1 MPFDSGRGSL
11 RESYRSAVLNP
22 MNTDAKLEGSIAQS
36 PYAARSAQMFPHLTP
51 VQIARLSAHGR
62 KSAIQKGEVLAEPGD
77 RLPMYVVLSGS
88 IEVVQPTLDGE
99 TLIVVHTAGSF
110 SGDVGTLRG
119 ISAVVRMRVREGGE
133 VLSIDEAH
141 LRTIFQAD
149 AELSELFMRAFIL
162 RRAALISTQSSDVV
176 LLGSTHS
183 AGTLRLQQFLTRNT
197 YPFVNLDV
205 DSDPSVGELLERFH
219 VKVEDFPVLL
229 CRGSLVLRNPS
240 NEEVAACL
248 GMNQQI
254 DDDRIRDVIV
264 VGAGPSGLAAAVY
277 AASEG
282 LDVLVLETGTPGGQA
297 GSSSKIENYL
307 GFPTGISGLAL
318 AARARVQAQKF
329 GAEIRTAY
337 SALKLN
343 CDQRPYAIELCHGSA
358 VRARTIVIATG
369 AEYRQLAIENASR
382 FLGTGIYYAATA
394 TEVRRCETK
403 EVIVVGGGN
412 SAGQA
417 AVYLAGKCRHV
428 HLLVRSNG
436 LANTMS
442 RYLIR
447 RIDETSNITL
457 HTNTEIA
464 SLEGDEQL
472 ERVVWKTE
480 PGHVQSTHAIGHVFL
495 MTGAVPS
502 TRWLK
507 GCIALNDK
515 GFVRTG
521 TDLTPAD
528 MPAANG
534 SAARPTQSFETNWP
548 GIFAVGDV
556 RCGSVKRVAA
566 AVGEGSA
573 CVQQVH
579 QALHG

>member
-1 MPFDSGRGSL
+1 MT
-11 RESYRSAVLNP
+11 
-22 MNTDAKLEGSIAQS
+22 TDAGDVGIADG
-36 PYAARSAQMFPHLTP
+36 PAFIGRKAQMFPQLSSA
-51 VQIARLSAHGR
+51 QIARLGAHGSR
-62 KSAIQKGEVLAEPGD
+62 RHMSKGELLAEPGD
-77 RLPMYVVLSGS
+77 RNRPMLVVLSGS
-88 IEVVQPTLDGE
+88 IEVVQPGMSGE
-99 TLIVVHTAGSF
+99 VLVVVHTAGSF
-110 SGDVGTLRG
+110 TGEMSTLQG
-119 ISAVVRMRVREGGE
+119 IGSLVRSRVREEGE
-133 VLSIDEAH
+133 ILVITEDR
-141 LRTIFQAD
+141 LRTIIRTD

-162 RRAALISTQSSDVV
+162 RRVGLIASHAGDVI
-176 LLGSTHS
+176 LLGSSHS
-183 AGTLRLQQFLTRNT
+183 AGTLRLQQFLTRNSF
-197 YPFVNLDV
+197 PFVNLDV
-205 DSDPSVGELLERFH
+205 NTDPTVQTLLERFH
-219 VKVEDFPVLL
+219 VKADDVPVVL
-229 CRGSLVLRNPS
+229 CRGEVVLKNPS

-254 DDDRIRDVIV
+254 DDDRLRDVIV
-264 VGAGPSGLAAAVY
+264 VGAGPAGLAAAVY

-337 SALKLN
+337 SALKLQ
-343 CDQRPYAIELCHGSA
+343 CDQRPYVVELGLGTTVRGRAI
-358 VRARTIVIATG
+358 IIATG
-369 AEYRQLAIENASR
+369 AEYRRLAIENASR
-382 FLGTGIYYAATA
+382 FVGMGIYYAATA
-394 TEVRRCETK
+394 TEARRCEMQ

-417 AVYLAGKCRHV
+417 AVYLASRCRQV
-428 HLLVRSNG
+428 QLLVRSKG
-436 LANTMS
+436 LADSMS
-442 RYLIR
+442 DYLIR
-447 RIDETSNITL
+447 RIVETPNITL
-457 HTNTEIA
+457 RSRTEIT
-464 SLEGDEQL
+464 SLEGAEQL
-472 ERVVWKTE
+472 ERVVWKTGPDGVPE
-480 PGHVQSTHAIGHVFL
+480 THAIGHVFL

-502 TRWLK
+502 THWLK

-521 TDLTPAD
+521 SDLTAAD
-528 MPAANG
+528 LPPVHG
-534 SAARPTQSFETNWP
+534 FAARPPQSFETNWP

-579 QALHG
+579 QALR

>member
-1 MPFDSGRGSL
+1 MTEVSGYGIADGPAFRG
-11 RESYRSAVLNP
+11 R
-22 MNTDAKLEGSIAQS
+22 K
-36 PYAARSAQMFPHLTP
+36 AQMFPQLTAA
-51 VQIARLSAHGR
+51 QIARLEAHGTHR
-62 KSAIQKGEVLAEPGD
+62 RMSAGEILAEPGD
-77 RLPMYVVLSGS
+77 RNIPMLVVLSGS
-88 IEVVQPTLDGE
+88 IEVVQPGMDGE
-99 TLIVVHTAGSF
+99 VLVVVHTAGSF
-110 SGDVGTLRG
+110 TGEMSTLQG
-119 ISAVVRMRVREGGE
+119 IGSLARSRVRDAGE
-133 VLSIDEAH
+133 VLVITEER
-141 LRTIFQAD
+141 LRAIIQTD
-149 AELSELFMRAFIL
+149 AELSELFVRAYIL
-162 RRAALISTQSSDVV
+162 RRVGLIASQSGDVI
-176 LLGSTHS
+176 LLGSSHS
-183 AGTLRLQQFLTRNT
+183 AGTLRLQQFLTRNSF
-197 YPFVNLDV
+197 PFVNLDV
-205 DSDPSVGELLERFH
+205 NTDQGVQALLERFH
-219 VKVEDFPVLL
+219 VSAEDVPVVL
-229 CRGSLVLRNPS
+229 CRGEVVLKNPS

-254 DDDRIRDVIV
+254 DDDRVRDLIV

-337 SALKLN
+337 SALRLS
-343 CDQRPYAIELCHGSA
+343 CDQRPYGVELGLGA
-358 VRARTIVIATG
+358 VVRARAIIIATG
-369 AEYRQLAIENASR
+369 AEYRQLALENASR

-394 TEVRRCETK
+394 TEARRCEMK

-417 AVYLAGKCRHV
+417 AVYLAGKCRHI
-428 HLLVRSNG
+428 HLLVRSKG
-436 LANTMS
+436 LADTMS

-447 RIDETSNITL
+447 RITETANITL
-457 HTNTEIA
+457 RANTEIA
-464 SLEGDEQL
+464 SLEGDLQL
-472 ERVVWKTE
+472 ERVIWKTAPDNLLE
-480 PGHVQSTHAIGHVFL
+480 TLAIGHVFL
-495 MTGAVPS
+495 MTGAVPA
-502 TRWLK
+502 TRWLQ

-521 TDLTPAD
+521 SDLTAAD
-528 MPAANG
+528 LPPVNGPAAWL
-534 SAARPTQSFETNWP
+534 PQSFETNRP

-579 QALHG
+579 QALQH

>member
-1 MPFDSGRGSL
+1 MTA
-11 RESYRSAVLNP
+11 ELN
-22 MNTDAKLEGSIAQS
+22 DESIANK
-36 PYAARSAQMFPHLTP
+36 PAFIGRKAQMFPQLTP
-51 VQIARLSAHGR
+51 AQIGRLEALGTHSRLS
-62 KSAIQKGEVLAEPGD
+62 KGEILAEPGD
-77 RLPMYVVLSGS
+77 RHRPMLVVLSGS
-88 IEVVQPTLDGE
+88 IEVVQTGINGE
-99 TLIVVHTAGSF
+99 VLVVVHSAGSF
-110 SGDVGTLRG
+110 TGEMSTLQG
-119 ISAVVRMRVREGGE
+119 IGSLVRARVREAGE
-133 VLSIDEAH
+133 VLVITEDR
-141 LRTIFQAD
+141 LRTVIQTD

-162 RRAALISTQSSDVV
+162 RRVGLIASQAGDVI
-176 LLGSTHS
+176 LLGSSYS
-183 AGTLRLQQFLTRNT
+183 AGTLRLQQFLTRNSFP
-197 YPFVNLDV
+197 YVNLDV
-205 DSDPSVGELLERFH
+205 NTDPAVQTLLERFH
-219 VKVEDFPVLL
+219 IKADDVPVVL
-229 CRGSLVLRNPS
+229 CRGEVVLKNPS

-254 DDDRIRDVIV
+254 DDDRIRDLIV
-264 VGAGPSGLAAAVY
+264 VGAGPAGLAAAVY

-343 CDQRPYAIELCHGSA
+343 CNQRPYAVELCHGNAVSA
-358 VRARTIVIATG
+358 RSIIIATG
-369 AEYRQLAIENASR
+369 AEYRQLALEHASR
-382 FLGTGIYYAATA
+382 FLGTGLYYAATA
-394 TEVRRCETK
+394 TEVRRCEMK

-428 HLLVRSNG
+428 HLLVRSKG
-436 LANTMS
+436 LADTMS

-457 HTNTEIA
+457 HTNTEIT

-472 ERVVWKTE
+472 ERVVWKTA
-480 PGHVQSTHAIGHVFL
+480 PGNVLETHAIGHVFL

-502 TRWLK
+502 TYWLK

-521 TDLTPAD
+521 LDLTAAD
-528 MPAANG
+528 FPAANG
-534 SAARPTQSFETNWP
+534 TAARPLQSFETNWP

-579 QALHG
+579 QALHD

>member
-1 MPFDSGRGSL
+1 
-11 RESYRSAVLNP
+11 
-22 MNTDAKLEGSIAQS
+22 
-36 PYAARSAQMFPHLTP
+36 
-51 VQIARLSAHGR
+51 
-62 KSAIQKGEVLAEPGD
+62 
-77 RLPMYVVLSGS
+77 
-88 IEVVQPTLDGE
+88 
-99 TLIVVHTAGSF
+99 
-110 SGDVGTLRG
+110 
-119 ISAVVRMRVREGGE
+119 
-133 VLSIDEAH
+133 
-141 LRTIFQAD
+141 
-149 AELSELFMRAFIL
+149 
-162 RRAALISTQSSDVV
+162 
-176 LLGSTHS
+176 
-183 AGTLRLQQFLTRNT
+183 LQQFLTRNSFP
-197 YPFVNLDV
+197 YVNLDV
-205 DSDPSVGELLERFH
+205 NTDPAVQTLLERFH
-219 VKVEDFPVLL
+219 IKADDVPVVL
-229 CRGSLVLRNPS
+229 CRGEVVLKNPS

-254 DDDRIRDVIV
+254 DDVRIRDLIV

-277 AASEG
+277 GASEG

-343 CDQRPYAIELCHGSA
+343 CDQRPYAVDLCHGNA
-358 VRARTIVIATG
+358 VRARAIIIATG
-369 AEYRQLAIENASR
+369 AEYRQLAVENASR

-394 TEVRRCETK
+394 TEVRRCEMK

-417 AVYLAGKCRHV
+417 AVYLAGKCRLV
-428 HLLVRSNG
+428 HLLVRSAG
-436 LANTMS
+436 LAESMS

-447 RIDETSNITL
+447 RIDEAPNITL

-464 SLEGDEQL
+464 ALEGDEQL
-472 ERVVWKTE
+472 ERVIWKTA
-480 PGHVQSTHAIGHVFL
+480 PGPVLETHAIGHVFL

-502 TRWLK
+502 TRWLT

-521 TDLTPAD
+521 IDLNAAD
-528 MPAANG
+528 LPAAPG
-534 SAARPTQSFETNWP
+534 AGVRPPQSFETNWP

-579 QALHG
+579 QALRD

>member
-1 MPFDSGRGSL
+1 MTEVSGHGIADGPAFRG
-11 RESYRSAVLNP
+11 R
-22 MNTDAKLEGSIAQS
+22 K
-36 PYAARSAQMFPHLTP
+36 AQMFPQLTAA
-51 VQIARLSAHGR
+51 QIARLEAHGTHR
-62 KSAIQKGEVLAEPGD
+62 RMSAGEILAEPGD
-77 RLPMYVVLSGS
+77 RNIPMLVVLSGS
-88 IEVVQPTLDGE
+88 IEVVQPGMDGE
-99 TLIVVHTAGSF
+99 VLVVVHTAGSF
-110 SGDVGTLRG
+110 SGEMSTLQG
-119 ISAVVRMRVREGGE
+119 IGSLARSRVREAGE
-133 VLSIDEAH
+133 VLVITEER
-141 LRTIFQAD
+141 LRAIIQTD
-149 AELSELFMRAFIL
+149 AELSELFVRAYIL
-162 RRAALISTQSSDVV
+162 RRVGLIASQSGDVI

-183 AGTLRLQQFLTRNT
+183 AGTLRLQQFLTRNSF
-197 YPFVNLDV
+197 PFVNLDV
-205 DSDPSVGELLERFH
+205 NTDQGVQALLERFH
-219 VKVEDFPVLL
+219 VSAEDVPVVL
-229 CRGSLVLRNPS
+229 CRGEVVLKNPS

-254 DDDRIRDVIV
+254 DDDRVRDLIV

-337 SALKLN
+337 SALRLS
-343 CDQRPYAIELCHGSA
+343 CDQRPYGVELGLGA
-358 VRARTIVIATG
+358 VVRARAIIIATG
-369 AEYRQLAIENASR
+369 AEYRQLALENASR
-382 FLGTGIYYAATA
+382 FFGTGIYYAATA
-394 TEVRRCETK
+394 TEARRCEMK

-417 AVYLAGKCRHV
+417 AVYLAGKCRHI
-428 HLLVRSNG
+428 HLLVRSKG
-436 LANTMS
+436 LADTMS

-447 RIDETSNITL
+447 RIAETSNITL
-457 HTNTEIA
+457 RANTEIA
-464 SLEGDEQL
+464 SLEGDLQL
-472 ERVVWKTE
+472 ERVIWKTA
-480 PGHVQSTHAIGHVFL
+480 PGNLPETHAIGHLFL
-495 MTGAVPS
+495 MTGAVPA
-502 TRWLK
+502 TRWLQ

-521 TDLTPAD
+521 SDLTVAD
-528 MPAANG
+528 LPPVNGPAAWL
-534 SAARPTQSFETNWP
+534 PQSFETNRP

-579 QALHG
+579 QALQH

>member
-1 MPFDSGRGSL
+1 
-11 RESYRSAVLNP
+11 
-22 MNTDAKLEGSIAQS
+22 MNTEVKLEGIFAQS
-36 PYAARSAQMFPHLTP
+36 PYAGRSAQMFPHLTP

-62 KSAIQKGEVLAEPGD
+62 KSAIQKGQVLAEPGD

-88 IEVVQPTLDGE
+88 IEIVQPTLTGE

-119 ISAVVRMRVREGGE
+119 SSAVVGMRVRESGE
-133 VLSIDEAH
+133 VLSIDEVH
-141 LRTIFQAD
+141 LRTIFQTD
-149 AELSELFMRAFIL
+149 TELSELFMRAFIL
-162 RRAALISTQSSDVV
+162 RRVALISTQSSDVV
-176 LLGSTHS
+176 LLGSTRS

-205 DSDPSVGELLERFH
+205 DSDASVSELLDRFH
-219 VKVEDFPVLL
+219 VKVEDFPVVL
-229 CRGSLVLRNPS
+229 CRGSVVLKNPS

-254 DDDRIRDVIV
+254 DDERIRDVV
-264 VGAGPSGLAAAVY
+264 VIGAGPAGLAAGVY
-277 AASEG
+277 GASEG

-318 AARARVQAQKF
+318 AARALIQAQKF

-337 SALKLN
+337 SALHLN
-343 CDQRPYAIELCHGSA
+343 CDQRPYAIEFANGHA
-358 VRARTIVIATG
+358 VRTHAVVIATG
-369 AEYRQLAIENASR
+369 AEYRQLSLDNASR
-382 FLGTGIYYAATA
+382 FLDMGIYYAATT
-394 TEVRRCETK
+394 TEARRCGTA

-417 AVYLAGKCRHV
+417 AVYLAATCKRV
-428 HLLVRSNG
+428 NLLVRANG
-436 LANTMS
+436 LADSMS
-442 RYLIR
+442 QYLIR
-447 RIDETSNITL
+447 RIADTPNITL
-457 HTNTEIA
+457 RTRTQIT
-464 SLEGDEQL
+464 SLEGQEQL
-472 ERVVWKTE
+472 TRVTWKTA
-480 PGHVQSTHAIGHVFL
+480 PGNVPETHDIGHVFL
-495 MTGAVPS
+495 MTGALPC
-502 TRWLK
+502 TNWLNS
-507 GCIALNDK
+507 CVALNEK

-521 TDLTPAD
+521 SDLLREELSESKW
-528 MPAANG
+528 ANK
-534 SAARPTQSFETNWP
+534 RQPEFFETSVP

-573 CVQQVH
+573 CIQQVH
-579 QALHG
+579 RVLHESSP